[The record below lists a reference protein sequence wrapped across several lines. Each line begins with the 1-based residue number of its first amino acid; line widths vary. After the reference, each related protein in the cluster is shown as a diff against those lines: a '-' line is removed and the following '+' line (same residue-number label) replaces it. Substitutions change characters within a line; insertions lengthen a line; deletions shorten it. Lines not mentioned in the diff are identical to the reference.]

1 MDSLL
6 QNISTQVGTYLPG
19 ILTAAG
25 VLIIGWILA
34 HLIARGIKMAMNKSG
49 LGAKMGQLV
58 SADGA
63 FDAST
68 IISKVVFYLLMAFVL
83 VTFFNVLNL
92 PVVSEPLNSF
102 LSQIFEFAPRVLS
115 AGILGVIAYV
125 LARLGREVLK
135 KTLDAADI
143 DTRLASLGK
152 DAQAVASTVQDV
164 ANDGLDVEDEDG
176 IFDIGDSSEEVFTSQ
191 STEEIP
197 SADSDTKLSE
207 TLPDA
212 AYWGILALFLPAIL
226 GALQMPGLL
235 EPVQS
240 MFTKALNYLPNIFGA
255 GIILLIGNFIAKI
268 IRQVISNLA
277 ASLGVNSLAS
287 RFGLGDSLS
296 QRKLSDVLGVIV
308 YALILMPVIVAALNT
323 LDIDAVTQPASAVL
337 GKVTSLIPGF
347 IGAAIVLGIAW
358 FVGQVV
364 SGLVED
370 LLAGIG
376 FDQMPQ
382 KIGLNLSSSSESSP
396 SRLGGKVVLIAIVL
410 LSAMQA
416 LPMMGLESFAGHVET
431 FVGFATQVLVGLAIF
446 AIGMYLAS
454 GAAKLVRDSGIE
466 NATQL
471 ATVAR
476 IAIIIFAGGFAL
488 QQMGLSAS
496 IVNVAFGSLLGGIG
510 LAAAIAFGWGGR
522 DAAKRIVDR
531 TVR

>member
-1 MDSLL
+1 M
-6 QNISTQVGTYLPG
+6 
-19 ILTAAG
+19 
-25 VLIIGWILA
+25 
-34 HLIARGIKMAMNKSG
+34 
-49 LGAKMGQLV
+49 
-58 SADGA
+58 
-63 FDAST
+63 
-68 IISKVVFYLLMAFVL
+68 
-83 VTFFNVLNL
+83 
-92 PVVSEPLNSF
+92 
-102 LSQIFEFAPRVLS
+102 
-115 AGILGVIAYV
+115 
-125 LARLGREVLK
+125 
-135 KTLDAADI
+135 
-143 DTRLASLGK
+143 
-152 DAQAVASTVQDV
+152 
-164 ANDGLDVEDEDG
+164 
-176 IFDIGDSSEEVFTSQ
+176 
-191 STEEIP
+191 
-197 SADSDTKLSE
+197 
-207 TLPDA
+207 
-212 AYWGILALFLPAIL
+212 
-226 GALQMPGLL
+226 
-235 EPVQS
+235 
-240 MFTKALNYLPNIFGA
+240 
-255 GIILLIGNFIAKI
+255 IGNFIAKI